1 MEGGDPSGYPLPP
14 YQGPLST
21 AGYAMM
27 LGVMP
32 DASHMKG
39 VPRVE
44 VYVMYHDFSSESVM

>member
-39 VPRVE
+39 VPRV
-44 VYVMYHDFSSESVM
+44 MYHDFASESVM